1 VLIKLVNLWA
11 ASRLDESHTV
21 GLGHD
26 RQTRGVTYRIAL
38 KILKKINLSEPGSQY
53 TPTLDRWRI
62 DGHDNLIL
70 CGSTGWTKA
79 GLPGR
84 SYGACADSHCADGAI
99 AAVLSLRWWSV
110 LTAPRG
116 AADDNWQSGA

>member
-53 TPTLDRWRI
+53 TLPWIDGGSMEDRW
-62 DGHDNLIL
+62 
-70 CGSTGWTKA
+70 A
-79 GLPGR
+79 
-84 SYGACADSHCADGAI
+84 
-99 AAVLSLRWWSV
+99 
-110 LTAPRG
+110 
-116 AADDNWQSGA
+116 

>member
-1 VLIKLVNLWA
+1 MLIKLVNLWA

-21 GLGHD
+21 GLDHD
-26 RQTRGVTYRIAL
+26 RQTRGVTYQIAL

-70 CGSTGWTKA
+70 CGSTGW
-79 GLPGR
+79 
-84 SYGACADSHCADGAI
+84 AI

>member
-21 GLGHD
+21 RLVHD

-38 KILKKINLSEPGSQY
+38 KILKKINLSEPGS
-53 TPTLDRWRI
+53 I
-62 DGHDNLIL
+62 
-70 CGSTGWTKA
+70 
-79 GLPGR
+79 
-84 SYGACADSHCADGAI
+84 
-99 AAVLSLRWWSV
+99 LSLRWWSV